1 MRLLPAVDAVLK
13 QEETEDLIRMYGY
26 GTVLHTT
33 RSVLARMREE
43 FREISSEETAR
54 IRREETVSR
63 IRREMEGNAAS
74 GFVRVL
80 NGTGIIL
87 HTGLGR
93 APYGQRPLHMAETA
107 AAGYT
112 NLEYDL
118 DRGGRGDRCARL
130 ERLLCQITGAEA
142 ALAVNNNAGAVL
154 LALRAAA
161 EGGEAI
167 VSRGELVEI
176 GGGFRIPEVM
186 ELSGAKLREVGTTNR
201 TRPADYEE
209 AVGEETK
216 AVMKVHTSNY
226 RIVGFTESVSVKTL
240 SGICQKK
247 KIPLLVD
254 LGSGMFVDLKSYGF
268 PAEPTVQ
275 ETVRD
280 GADIVCFSGD
290 KLLGGPQAG
299 VIVGKKRYV
308 EKMRKHPLSRA
319 LRIDKV
325 NGAALEGVLLDYLD
339 SEKAMTDVPVLRM
352 LTMPA
357 ETVRERA
364 QMLAGQIS
372 GSDIRVTVEP
382 CMSRAGGG
390 ALPDV
395 DIPSWSVC
403 IEPESVS
410 AEVLGTRLRQ
420 MAVPVI
426 SVVRDGRVW
435 LDMRTFE
442 PDLAGDMIR
451 AFRDGTLIRKE
462 EAGKKEAAE
471 R

>member
-1 MRLLPAVDAVLK
+1 MRLLPAVDMVLK
-13 QEETEDLIRMYGY
+13 LDQSEELIRMYGY
-26 GTVLHTT
+26 GTVRSAA
-33 RSVLARMREE
+33 RSVLAQMREE
-43 FREISSEETAR
+43 FREISSEETAWVLREETVPR
-54 IRREETVSR
+54 IRREIEK
-63 IRREMEGNAAS
+63 NAES

-93 APYGQRPLHMAETA
+93 APYGQKSLHMAETA

-118 DRGGRGDRCARL
+118 EKGTRGNRCARL
-130 ERLLCQITGAEA
+130 EQLLCRITGAEA
-142 ALAVNNNAGAVL
+142 AFAVNNNAGAVL
-154 LALRAAA
+154 LALRVVA
-161 EGGEAI
+161 EGGEAV

-201 TRPADYEE
+201 TRPSDYEA
-209 AVGEETK
+209 AVGPETK

-226 RIVGFTESVSVKTL
+226 RIVGFTESVTVKTL
-240 SGICQKK
+240 SQLCAEKE
-247 KIPLLVD
+247 IPLLVD
-254 LGSGMFVDLKSYGF
+254 LGSGMFIDLKPYGF
-268 PAEPTVQ
+268 PQEPTVQ
-275 ETVRD
+275 ETVQD

-299 VIVGKKRYV
+299 IIVGKKRYV
-308 EKMRKHPLSRA
+308 EKIRKHPLSRA

-325 NGAALEGVLLDYLD
+325 NAAALEGVLLDYLD
-339 SEKAMTDVPVLRM
+339 CKKDLYEVPVLRM
-352 LTMPA
+352 LTMSA

-364 QMLAGQIS
+364 ESLARQLCS
-372 GSDIRVTVEP
+372 PYVRVTVEP

-390 ALPDV
+390 AMPGV

-403 IEPESVS
+403 IEPENVS
-410 AEVLGTRLRQ
+410 AELLGKRLRQ
-420 MAVPVI
+420 MRVPVI
-426 SVVRDGRVW
+426 SVVRDNRVW

-442 PDLAGDMIR
+442 LDMAGELVC
-451 AFRDGTLIRKE
+451 AFRDGTLAGPIETAE
-462 EAGKKEAAE
+462 EE
-471 R
+471 RAQK